1 MKMLVA
7 TLVAVLPLC
16 GFASEFHPNRLLMKL
31 KPGMKIPSSDH
42 IQKTKNLFGD
52 VYVVH
57 TSNLEA
63 TFNELKNNPSLEYVE
78 KDFKSQ
84 RKELAEVV
92 AEPANEFIRMTS
104 SFNDPK
110 IGKQWTFRSANR
122 HGISVLDAYKSRSTQ
137 PRETIIVAVVDTG
150 VDYRH
155 DDLKDVMWKNPG
167 EIAGNGIDD
176 DGNGYVD
183 DIYGINTLV
192 RDRQGNAT
200 VDIMDKHN
208 HGTHVAGS
216 IGAAQNNGVGI
227 AGIASNV
234 KIMGIRTVP
243 NNSDELDV
251 DVVEAFI
258 YAAKHGAKI
267 INCSFGKS
275 HNEGGKAVSDAID
288 FIGKNYGTLVVAAS
302 GNSTQNIDR
311 NLTYPAS
318 FENDNLLVVASTGSW
333 GNMSYFSNY
342 GVKNVDVAA
351 PGSSIYSTIR
361 NNGYASYSGTSMAS
375 PNTAGM
381 AAEVLSH
388 FPELG
393 PIELKQVIMD
403 SVTTI
408 GSFSNRVGSSGRID
422 LQKAL
427 DHALNR

>member
-7 TLVAVLPLC
+7 TLVALLPLF
-16 GFASEFHPNRLLMKL
+16 GFAAEYHPSRLIMKL
-31 KPGMKIPSSDH
+31 KPGMKIPSGDH

-63 TFNELKNNPSLEYVE
+63 TFNQLKNNPSLEYVE
-78 KDFKSQ
+78 KDYKSQ

-92 AEPANEFIRMTS
+92 ADPANEYSEMTS

-110 IGKQWTFRSANR
+110 IGKQWTFRSAAR

-176 DGNGYVD
+176 DGNGYID

-216 IGAAQNNGVGI
+216 IGATQNNGIGI

-243 NNSDELDV
+243 NSSDELDV

-351 PGSSIYSTIR
+351 PGSSIYSTTR

-393 PIELKQVIMD
+393 PVELKQVIMD
-403 SVTTI
+403 SVTKI